1 MHDEPSKN
9 KMKFK
14 IGYGF
19 YISFVIKLSPSFD
32 EPGMR
37 ATYDVTI
44 FHKPTFSAVFNTPV
58 IVISL
63 PTTLN
68 ISNIFSLDLLCPYLV
83 FGTRSVFAKLDGN

>member
-9 KMKFK
+9 KIQFSK
-14 IGYGF
+14 IGYDF
-19 YISFVIKLSPSFD
+19 YILFVIKLSPSFD

-58 IVISL
+58 
-63 PTTLN
+63 
-68 ISNIFSLDLLCPYLV
+68 LV
-83 FGTRSVFAKLDGN
+83 